1 MCLAKVYVY
10 NNDEMFAQSVT
21 NFRKDGNDITFFT
34 IFGEEKTVAGDIV
47 SIDFTDSVIN
57 VVSK

>member
-1 MCLAKVYVY
+1 MCLAKVFID
-10 NNDEMFAQSVT
+10 NGDEIFAQGVT
-21 NFRKDGNDITFFT
+21 NYKKDGEEITFVT